1 MPTYPTGPRLLKGA
15 IVAISDVSPQPR
27 TISLQYNPES
37 VKRSLQAQ
45 TAGGDEGQRSQIV
58 RFIGAPV
65 ETFDLEVSID
75 AIDQLEKGD
84 NNAVNNGIYP
94 QLALLETLVYPFS
107 TQVKQNDALL
117 ASGSLEIAPLAAP
130 LTLFVWGPNRVLP
143 VRLNT
148 LSISEELFDTTLNP
162 IRATV
167 SLNMRALSY
176 SDLSPNTRGYNLFMV
191 YQQGKEAMATLG
203 ISNAP
208 NANIGVDVNR
218 F

>member
-15 IVAISDVSPQPR
+15 IVAISDDSPQPR
-27 TISLQYNPES
+27 TIMLQYNPEA

-45 TAGGDEGQRSQIV
+45 TAGGDQGQRSQIV

-75 AIDQLEKGD
+75 VIDQLEQGN
-84 NNAVNNGIYP
+84 NNAVKNGIYP
-94 QLALLETLVYPFS
+94 QLALLETLIYPPS
-107 TQVKQNDALL
+107 AQVKQNDALL
-117 ASGSLEIAPLAAP
+117 ASGTLEIAPVAAP

-143 VRLNT
+143 VSLST

-176 SDLSPNTRGYNLFMV
+176 SDLNVNTRGYNLFMV
-191 YQQGKEAMATLG
+191 YQQGKEAMAALG

>member
-15 IVAISDVSPQPR
+15 IVAISDDSPQPR
-27 TISLQYNPES
+27 TVMLQYNPEA

-45 TAGGDEGQRSQIV
+45 TAGGDQGQRSQIV

-75 AIDQLEKGD
+75 VIDQLEQGN
-84 NNAVNNGIYP
+84 NNAVKNGIYP
-94 QLALLETLVYPFS
+94 QLALLETLIYPPS
-107 TQVKQNDALL
+107 AQVKQNDALL
-117 ASGSLEIAPLAAP
+117 ASGTLEIAPVAAP

-143 VRLNT
+143 VSLST

-176 SDLSPNTRGYNLFMV
+176 SDLNVNTRGYNLFMV
-191 YQQGKEAMATLG
+191 YQQGKEAMASLG
-203 ISNAP
+203 LSNAP
-208 NANIGVDVNR
+208 NASIGVDVNR

>member
-15 IVAISDVSPQPR
+15 IVAISDDSPQPR
-27 TISLQYNPES
+27 TVTLQYNPET

-58 RFIGAPV
+58 RFIGAPI

-75 AIDQLEKGD
+75 AIDQLEKGN

-94 QLALLETLVYPFS
+94 QLALLETLVYPPS
-107 TQVKQNDALL
+107 AQVKQNDALL
-117 ASGSLEIAPLAAP
+117 ASGTLEIAPLVAP
-130 LTLFVWGPNRVLP
+130 LTLFVWGANRVLP
-143 VRLNT
+143 VRLNS

-176 SDLSPNTRGYNLFMV
+176 SDLNVNTRGYNLFMV
-191 YQQGKEAMATLG
+191 YQQGKEAMASLG

>member
-15 IVAISDVSPQPR
+15 IVAISDESPQPR
-27 TISLQYNPES
+27 TVTLQYNPET

-45 TAGGDEGQRSQIV
+45 VAGGDEGQRSQIV

-75 AIDQLEKGD
+75 VIDQLEKGN

-94 QLALLETLVYPFS
+94 QLALLETLVYPPS
-107 TQVKQNDALL
+107 AQVKQNDSLL
-117 ASGSLEIAPLAAP
+117 ASGTLEIAPLAAP

-143 VRLNT
+143 VRLNS
-148 LSISEELFDTTLNP
+148 LSISEELFYTSLNP

-176 SDLSPNTRGYNLFMV
+176 SDLNVNTRGYNLFMV
-191 YQQGKEAMATLG
+191 YQQGKEAMAALG

>member
-15 IVAISDVSPQPR
+15 IVAISDDSPQPR
-27 TISLQYNPES
+27 TITLQYNPEA

-45 TAGGDEGQRSQIV
+45 TAGGDQGQRSQSV

-75 AIDQLEKGD
+75 AINQLEKGD
-84 NNAVNNGIYP
+84 SNAVNNGIYP
-94 QLALLETLVYPFS
+94 QLALLETLVYPPS
-107 TQVKQNDALL
+107 ALVKQNDALL
-117 ASGSLEIAPLAAP
+117 ASGTLEIAPLAAP

-143 VRLNT
+143 VRLNS

-167 SLNMRALSY
+167 SLSMRALSY
-176 SDLSPNTRGYNLFMV
+176 SDLSQNTRGYNLFMV
-191 YQQGKEAMATLG
+191 YQQGKEAMAALG

>member
-15 IVAISDVSPQPR
+15 IVAISDDSPQPR
-27 TISLQYNPES
+27 TVMLQYNPET

-45 TAGGDEGQRSQIV
+45 TAGGDQGQRSQIV

-75 AIDQLEKGD
+75 VIDQLEQGN
-84 NNAVNNGIYP
+84 NNAVKNGIYP
-94 QLALLETLVYPFS
+94 QLALLETLIYPPS
-107 TQVKQNDALL
+107 AQVKQNDALL
-117 ASGSLEIAPLAAP
+117 ASGTLEIAPVAAP

-143 VRLNT
+143 VSLSA
-148 LSISEELFDTTLNP
+148 LSISEELFDTSLNP

-176 SDLSPNTRGYNLFMV
+176 SDLNVNTRGYNLFMV
-191 YQQGKEAMATLG
+191 YQQGKEAMASLG
-203 ISNAP
+203 LSNAP
-208 NANIGVDVNR
+208 NASIGVDVNR

>member
-15 IVAISDVSPQPR
+15 IVAISDESPQPR
-27 TISLQYNPES
+27 TVTLQYNPET

-45 TAGGDEGQRSQIV
+45 VAGGDEGQRSQIV

-75 AIDQLEKGD
+75 VIDQLEKGN

-94 QLALLETLVYPFS
+94 QLALLETLVYPPS
-107 TQVKQNDALL
+107 AQVKQNDSLL
-117 ASGSLEIAPLAAP
+117 ASGTLEIAPLAAP

-143 VRLNT
+143 VRLNS
-148 LSISEELFDTTLNP
+148 LSISEELFDTSLNP

-176 SDLSPNTRGYNLFMV
+176 SDLNVNTRGYNLFMV
-191 YQQGKEAMATLG
+191 YQQGKEAMAALG

>member
-1 MPTYPTGPRLLKGA
+1 
-15 IVAISDVSPQPR
+15 
-27 TISLQYNPES
+27 
-37 VKRSLQAQ
+37 
-45 TAGGDEGQRSQIV
+45 
-58 RFIGAPV
+58 
-65 ETFDLEVSID
+65 
-75 AIDQLEKGD
+75 
-84 NNAVNNGIYP
+84 
-94 QLALLETLVYPFS
+94 
-107 TQVKQNDALL
+107 VKQNDALL

>member
-15 IVAISDVSPQPR
+15 IVAISDDSPQPR
-27 TISLQYNPES
+27 TITLQYNPES

-75 AIDQLEKGD
+75 AVDQLERGD